1 MNNPCEHMMP
11 QGYRCGKSS
20 DHRVHII
27 ESNSF
32 NNIYMAEPGCLLF
45 NVLTARYCNQGPK
58 DYIHLENA
66 SSFQHSF
73 KDVPTTKESTEAPTS
88 DQIADLIDF
97 DPVTELSVGDIVN
110 ISSYL
115 FRVTDLVITHD
126 DVPRAYLTSLVEE
139 LTIKTEASDGDME
152 NRV

>member
-1 MNNPCEHMMP
+1 MNNPCKFMLP
-11 QGYRCGKSS
+11 QSYRCGKSS

-27 ESNSF
+27 ESSSF
-32 NNIYMAEPGCLLF
+32 NHIYMSEPGCLLF
-45 NVLTARYCNQGPK
+45 NTLTARYCNQGPE

-66 SSFQHSF
+66 SAFQHSF
-73 KDVPTTKESTEAPTS
+73 KNEATPEPSTVEEH
-88 DQIADLIDF
+88 LDF